1 MAGSE
6 KEVIGHEIQW
16 RFLTT
21 LRDKGTIPRGLL
33 FVGPEG
39 VGKRLLAK
47 AWIKTFYPRDQHRL
61 IEIGAHPDVFFLEKN
76 GGEILVGDL
85 SAVREFAY
93 KRPAYGE
100 RKFALIDDAHR
111 MNAVCANAFLK
122 LLEEPPGELT
132 FVLITSRPSRML
144 ATIRSRCLSLRF
156 GAPRANYERPDWRYS
171 EGRFRPLLEEDLPSA
186 KERFRKAITTIRGR
200 PQLVKDR
207 AKVDLGLRYYAMALH
222 DALANRIGKE
232 VAYGL
237 FDGSFRDIGG
247 WIEAGE
253 LVFESYTNAEM
264 ANLALLEARLSA
276 GMESVR

>member
-6 KEVIGHEIQW
+6 KEVIGHEVQW
-16 RFLTT
+16 RFLAT

-47 AWIKTFYPRDQHRL
+47 IWIKTFYPADQHRL
-61 IEIGAHPDVFFLEKN
+61 IEMGAHPDVLFLEKN
-76 GGEILVGDL
+76 GDEILVGDL
-85 SAVREFAY
+85 SAIREFAY

-122 LLEEPPGELT
+122 LLEEPPGELV
-132 FVLITSRPSRML
+132 FILITSRPSRVP

-156 GAPRANYERPDWRYS
+156 GVPKVNCERADWRYS
-171 EGRFRPLLEEDLPSA
+171 EGRFRPLLDEDLDSA
-186 KERFRKAITTIRGR
+186 KEKFRKAMGTIRGR
-200 PQLVKDR
+200 PQLIKDR
-207 AKVDLGLRYYAMALH
+207 ARVDLGMRYYAMALH
-222 DALANRIGKE
+222 DALANRVVKE

-237 FDGSFRDIGG
+237 FDKSCRDIGA
-247 WIEAGE
+247 WIGAGE
-253 LVFESYTNAEM
+253 LVFEAYANAEM

-276 GMESVR
+276 GMECAR